1 MHSTDPKNEIFP
13 KNKSPS
19 VLSHTFI
26 TCSTTVGGCAEAN
39 PSRPTPSLNITCLP
53 SCLDTH
59 RLCCAAAVAVVARRL
74 SAFLS
79 AGVDQSVSWSFLGI
93 QQLAC
98 WGLIL
103 VVKIIDQ
110 TSCTR
115 LIRGFAV
122 FVADISAYYAVAAAA
137 G

>member
-1 MHSTDPKNEIFP
+1 MKKEKKSLKIWLLWCIQKKTPYESHWIFFLFFVARKTNGAPLKCTRQIDPKNEIFP

-26 TCSTTVGGCAEAN
+26 TCTTTVRGRAEAN

-59 RLCCAAAVAVVARRL
+59 RLCCAAAAAVVARHL

-79 AGVDQSVSWSFLGI
+79 AGVDQSVS
-93 QQLAC
+93 
-98 WGLIL
+98 
-103 VVKIIDQ
+103 
-110 TSCTR
+110 
-115 LIRGFAV
+115 
-122 FVADISAYYAVAAAA
+122 
-137 G
+137 